1 MMAGESLS
9 SSFLS
14 PSSPERDSERVE
26 QYETVT
32 SAEVVRR
39 LQEVR
44 RCDIHRTC
52 CIATCILKLSHH
64 NCVSY
69 VSARASYQQ

>member
-1 MMAGESLS
+1 MMASESHS

-44 RCDIHRTC
+44 RLYTVDRMLHVPHQN
-52 CIATCILKLSHH
+52 S
-64 NCVSY
+64 V
-69 VSARASYQQ
+69 

>member
-1 MMAGESLS
+1 MMAGESQS
-9 SSFLS
+9 SSYLS

-44 RCDIHRTC
+44 RIHRIRRC
-52 CIATCILKLSHH
+52 CMP
-64 NCVSY
+64 
-69 VSARASYQQ
+69 